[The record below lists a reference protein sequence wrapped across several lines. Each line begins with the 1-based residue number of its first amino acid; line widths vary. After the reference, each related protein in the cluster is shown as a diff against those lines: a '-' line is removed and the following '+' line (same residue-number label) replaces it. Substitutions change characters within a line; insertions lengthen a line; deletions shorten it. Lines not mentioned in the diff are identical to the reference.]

1 MVLRGEL
8 KGFSFAGIINLINEE
23 RKTGELELND
33 GKITST
39 IFFRN
44 GQIVFSTGGLSKGMR
59 LGNLLK
65 DNDLIT
71 TGELVL
77 YLDKAKSLNKRL
89 GEVLVQN
96 KVISRETLNKFLH
109 LQTNEILHGLFLW
122 EEGRF
127 EFKEG
132 LDGLYGD
139 IIFKLDPKQIVIES
153 KKWSKLK
160 QFIPNERVIFQVQR
174 EISKHTTGLKPEELR
189 LVFLINGKRDVKDLI
204 EKTGYPRYLVYST
217 LYKLVKAG
225 VITHRKTKIV
235 QEEIDVGDLIDKF
248 KLFINIIKLIME
260 DLREELGKGANKI
273 LKQCK
278 KELDSTS
285 QIFLEYF
292 SSSGSL
298 EDSLQ
303 INEYLYRSEV
313 KQADM
318 IPALS
323 KTVSSLFNQQSQYLG
338 NKSVIKSIRRLEQEL
353 TSLPDYQGEF
363 GKQILQILLERK
375 RYIER
380 S

>member
-1 MVLRGEL
+1 LVLRGEV
-8 KGFSFAGIINLINEE
+8 KSFSFAGIINLINEE
-23 RKTGELELND
+23 RKTGALVLNN
-33 GKITST
+33 GKTTST

-44 GQIVFSTGGLSKGMR
+44 GQIIFSTGGLSKRMR

-65 DNDLIT
+65 HSDLIT

-77 YLDKAKSLNKRL
+77 YLDKAKRLNKRL

-96 KVISRETLNKFLH
+96 KVISRDTLNEFLH
-109 LQTNEILHGLFLW
+109 LQTNETLHGLFLW

-132 LDGLYGD
+132 LDELYGD
-139 IIFKLDPKQIVIES
+139 IIFKLDPKQIAIEN

-160 QFIPNERVIFQVQR
+160 QSIPNEHVIFQVQR
-174 EISKHTTGLKPEELR
+174 EISKNTTSLKPEELR
-189 LVFLINGKRDVKDLI
+189 LVFLIDGKRDVKDLI
-204 EKTGYPRYLVYST
+204 ENTGYPRYLVYST
-217 LYKLVKAG
+217 LNKLVKAG
-225 VITHRKTKIV
+225 VITHRKAKNV

-273 LKQCK
+273 LEQCK

-292 SSSGSL
+292 SSPGSL
-298 EDSLQ
+298 EESVQ
-303 INEYLYRSEV
+303 INEYLDRSKV

-323 KTVSSLFNQQSQYLG
+323 KIVSSLFNQQLQYLG
-338 NKSVIKSIRRLEQEL
+338 HKSVIKSIQRLEQGL
-353 TSLPDYQGEF
+353 TSLPDYQGKF

-375 RYIER
+375 RYVER